1 MVAMGRALEIL
12 ELSQDMG
19 SVTASQDRTVIVRKM
34 ISKVSL
40 NITCCSHS
48 NLFLC
53 IYRVHTQQ
61 STLVAMLISSIF
73 GQTLLIQ
80 N

>member
-19 SVTASQDRTVIVRKM
+19 FVTASQDRTVTVRKM

-40 NITCCSHS
+40 SAVLVVIFFSVHIVCT
-48 NLFLC
+48 
-53 IYRVHTQQ
+53 YRTVYICG
-61 STLVAMLISSIF
+61 LSIN
-73 GQTLLIQ
+73 QRLLIQ
-80 N
+80 KE

>member
-1 MVAMGRALEIL
+1 MAMGRALEIL

-40 NITCCSHS
+40 NIICCSDS

-53 IYRVHTQQ
+53 IYHVYVHNG
-61 STLVAMLISSIF
+61 LHLWPC
-73 GQTLLIQ
+73 
-80 N
+80 